1 MKETTNMNSE
11 PVSGTKKDRLYYL
24 KAIGPAIVISAVV
37 VGPGS
42 VTTASTMGATYS
54 YSLLWVVVMAA
65 IVSFFYQLPAIRIT
79 MNTGNSIMNSVYL
92 RYGKKISLPFYC
104 CILFGTC
111 VFQAGNFI
119 GAAMAMQYL
128 LPAFSLLTWTIIMV
142 LLGFVLV
149 WFGKYSLLENFT
161 KVLVFIMV
169 AAFLFTA
176 IGSSPNVN
184 QVVSEGFSFKLP
196 DNNHML
202 ILAMVA
208 TTMVPDIPVSLSA
221 LHKKKYFDPNT
232 PEGKLLAK
240 DKIKMARLDL
250 IVGCIVTMTITV
262 SIIICSAANLFPAG
276 ITVSSAQDMAAQ
288 LTPII
293 GKYAGV
299 LFSLGLW
306 AAAFSSGMFRIELMP
321 LLYNQAT
328 GQEEDMRATRSRAL
342 MIITAAAPI
351 IIVMLWGSA
360 PASLI
365 VTAQA
370 INGILLPF
378 ICAIVWKISS
388 DKKYLGKNANQLWFN
403 IVYGVIFVLT
413 LLLAIRT
420 FYGFFK

>member
-1 MKETTNMNSE
+1 MSESAQNKAETAPAEKIGFLS
-11 PVSGTKKDRLYYL
+11 YL

-54 YSLLWVVVMAA
+54 YQLLWVVVLAA
-65 IVSFFYQLPAIRIT
+65 LASFFYQLPAIRIT
-79 MNTGNSIMNSVYL
+79 MNTGNSIMDSVYL
-92 RYGKKISLPFYC
+92 RYGKKVSVPFYC
-104 CILFGTC
+104 CLLFGTC

-128 LPAFSLLTWTIIMV
+128 LPGLSLLAWTILMV

-149 WFGKYSLLENFT
+149 WLGKYALLENFT
-161 KVLVFIMV
+161 KLLVAVMV

-176 IGSSPNVN
+176 IGSSPAVG
-184 QVVSEGFSFKLP
+184 QVVSEGFSFRLP
-196 DNNHML
+196 NNNYML

-221 LHKKKYFDPNT
+221 LHKKKYCDPSA
-232 PEGKLLAK
+232 PESKLSLENK
-240 DKIKMARLDL
+240 LKLARLDL
-250 IVGCIVTMTITV
+250 SVGCIVTTVITV
-262 SIIICSAANLFPAG
+262 SIIICSAANLFPKG
-276 ITVSSAQDMAAQ
+276 IVVSSASDMAEQ

-293 GKYAGV
+293 GRYAGV

-328 GQEEDMRATRSRAL
+328 GQEENMKAIRSRAL
-342 MIITAAAPI
+342 MIVTAAVPI
-351 IIVMLWGSA
+351 LIVMLWGSA

-378 ICAIVWKISS
+378 ICAVVWKISS
-388 DKKYLGKNANQLWFN
+388 DQSYLGKNANRMWFN
-403 IVYGVIFVLT
+403 VVYGVIFVIT
-413 LLLAIRT
+413 LLLALRT
-420 FYGFFK
+420 FSSFF

>member
-65 IVSFFYQLPAIRIT
+65 IASFFYQLPAIRIT